1 MSSQMLRM
9 QKNITNKCFTYYLEN
24 KPFKKSKREPVGK
37 EIVGNISFTY
47 GHKQWQWWL
56 KS

>member
-47 GHKQWQWWL
+47 GHKQWQ
-56 KS
+56 